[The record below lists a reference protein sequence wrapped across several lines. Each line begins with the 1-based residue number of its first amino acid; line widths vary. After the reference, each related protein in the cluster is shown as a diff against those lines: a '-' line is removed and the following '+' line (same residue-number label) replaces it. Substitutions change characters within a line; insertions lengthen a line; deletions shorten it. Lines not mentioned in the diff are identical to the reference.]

1 MNKVHIANIVPAQ
14 GAKST
19 CKVCRY
25 WKGMVNIMEKITF
38 VPDGEEPVE
47 FYVLEQTTIAGVN
60 YILVTDAEEDEE
72 GEAYILKD
80 VSDSESEER
89 VYSMVE
95 DDNEFEAVSAVFE
108 NILEDIDLI

>member
-1 MNKVHIANIVPAQ
+1 
-14 GAKST
+14 
-19 CKVCRY
+19 
-25 WKGMVNIMEKITF
+25 MEKITF
-38 VPDGEEPVE
+38 VPDGEEAVD
-47 FYVLEQTTIAGVN
+47 FYVLEQTTIGGVN

-80 VSDSESEER
+80 ISEADAEER

-95 DDNEFEAVSAVFE
+95 DDTEFDAVSAVFE

>member
-1 MNKVHIANIVPAQ
+1 
-14 GAKST
+14 
-19 CKVCRY
+19 
-25 WKGMVNIMEKITF
+25 MEKITF
-38 VPDGEEPVE
+38 VPDGGEAVD
-47 FYVLEQTTIAGVN
+47 FYVLEQTTIGGVN

-80 VSDSESEER
+80 KSDSDAEER

-95 DDNEFEAVSAVFE
+95 DDTEFDAVSAVFE

>member
-1 MNKVHIANIVPAQ
+1 
-14 GAKST
+14 
-19 CKVCRY
+19 
-25 WKGMVNIMEKITF
+25 MEKISF
-38 VPDGEEPVE
+38 VPDGGEAVD
-47 FYVLEQTTIAGVN
+47 FYVLEQTTIGGVN

-80 VSDSESEER
+80 MSDSDAEER

-95 DDNEFEAVSAVFE
+95 DDTEFDAVSAVFE

>member
-1 MNKVHIANIVPAQ
+1 
-14 GAKST
+14 
-19 CKVCRY
+19 
-25 WKGMVNIMEKITF
+25 MEKITF
-38 VPDGEEPVE
+38 VPDGGEAVD
-47 FYVLEQTTIAGVN
+47 FYVLEQTTIGGVN

-80 VSDSESEER
+80 MSNAEAEES

-95 DDNEFEAVSAVFE
+95 DDTEFDAVSAVFE